1 MQRKPAVAT
10 ARVKL
15 LNKKNELIP
24 EAKAIFRSWFKR
36 FSNEE
41 GVMTPIECSVFIK
54 ATTNTIEHSIPG
66 NDSRIVT
73 FYKDYSLQS
82 FGKLTEDEFLKFY
95 TDKAISKQDTV
106 WNNLTIMKYGG
117 DLKHISELNN
127 PDDPRELKNFE
138 ALPRSKL
145 SSDQKLFKELIDLLN
160 ILPPSSQE
168 DLGGLISQLRT
179 NLVLY
184 ADMLSLKSLDTLTLR
199 TCSTFEVLYRL

>member
-1 MQRKPAVAT
+1 
-10 ARVKL
+10 
-15 LNKKNELIP
+15 
-24 EAKAIFRSWFKR
+24 
-36 FSNEE
+36 
-41 GVMTPIECSVFIK
+41 MTPIECSVFIK